1 MRGELDRVDVDIYDR
16 HLRELLCGQG
26 TREKIYV
33 DNSSSAQDKLQAQI
47 DKLSKAKLESHIYSD
62 YDEQYQGFVILGLI
76 LLLIDALLL
85 ERQNHAFNLT
95 RFFKK

>member
-1 MRGELDRVDVDIYDR
+1 MCKEIAKAGNGAY
-16 HLRELLCGQG
+16 
-26 TREKIYV
+26 IYV

-47 DKLSKAKLESHIYSD
+47 DKLSKAKLESHIYSE